1 VNNQTVVVGKTRIN
15 TCFTIFIFVKL
26 ITIYNT
32 VLNEGIF
39 DAYDSVSDDQWVA
52 AYTNKM
58 REANGQLMNKLES
71 NPNYVFVLNKNMVH
85 DECGNPN
92 KCETNTYDFV
102 KSRLEE
108 GKTNYYPVAGFMF
121 YHNTFTPVEHWWV
134 YNKSNN
140 KFIDTSP
147 LSGDYPR
154 CYAGI
159 INYNINEEIINS
171 NQVFDVDFFKSGFS
185 KFA

>member
-26 ITIYNT
+26 TTIYNT

-92 KCETNTYDFV
+92 KCETNTYDLGYFHGV
-102 KSRLEE
+102 SYANRQNWTQVNKTIDICEEDYNNNLSRE
-108 GKTNYYPVAGFMF
+108 
-121 YHNTFTPVEHWWV
+121 
-134 YNKSNN
+134 
-140 KFIDTSP
+140 
-147 LSGDYPR
+147 R
-154 CYAGI
+154 CY
-159 INYNINEEIINS
+159 EEWAKI
-171 NQVFDVDFFKSGFS
+171 VK
-185 KFA
+185 